1 MTIGD
6 IYSKRPLY
14 LTNKNFYGDFALLNK
29 CYAVS
34 DDKIRGHHLSVIK
47 SLPMDPTINEEI
59 ERLNA
64 CLLYTSPSP
73 RDASKSRMPSSA

>member
-29 CYAVS
+29 CYAV
-34 DDKIRGHHLSVIK
+34 
-47 SLPMDPTINEEI
+47 
-59 ERLNA
+59 
-64 CLLYTSPSP
+64 
-73 RDASKSRMPSSA
+73 